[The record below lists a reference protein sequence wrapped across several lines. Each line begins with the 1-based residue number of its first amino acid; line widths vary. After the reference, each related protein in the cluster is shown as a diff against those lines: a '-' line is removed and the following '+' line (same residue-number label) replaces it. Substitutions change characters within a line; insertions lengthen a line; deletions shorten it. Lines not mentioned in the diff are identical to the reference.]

1 MTDRDLERAIRARI
15 DGKTMPPG
23 SLGRVEDL
31 AARIARLQ
39 GSPAPRMETCELTI
53 FAADHGIAAEGVS
66 AYPQE
71 VTRQML
77 GNFLDGGAASTV
89 FAATLG
95 VPVRVVDAGI
105 AGDPPLD
112 PRLLSRR
119 IGRGTAN
126 FLREPAMTR
135 SQLRHALELGEV
147 LGAGPGTDAVAYG
160 EMGIANT
167 SSAALLAHRLTGLD
181 LSTLTGRGTGL
192 DDDGLVRKHAILT
205 DASARVP
212 GDLDAK
218 AALAQFG
225 GYEIA
230 MMAGA
235 MIGAAGKRRVI
246 LVDGFIATAAAL
258 VAGHLSPSCR
268 DAMVFAHVS
277 AEAGHRPLL
286 DHMGA
291 EPLLSLGMRLGEGT
305 GALMAWPLVRA
316 AAAMLNDMASF
327 DGAGISGPA

>member
-1 MTDRDLERAIRARI
+1 MTDPDLEARIRARI
-15 DGKTMPPG
+15 DGKTKPPG
-23 SLGRVEDL
+23 SLGRIEDL

-39 GSPAPRMETCELTI
+39 GSLTPRMRTCELTI

-71 VTRQML
+71 VTGQML
-77 GNFLDGGAASTV
+77 GNFLAGGAASTV
-89 FAATLG
+89 FASTLG

-105 AGDPPLD
+105 AVDPPLV

-119 IGRGTAN
+119 IGPGTAN

-135 SQLRHALELGEV
+135 SQLRHALDLGEE
-147 LGAGPGTDAVAYG
+147 LGAGSDSDAVAFG

-167 SSAALLAHRLTGLD
+167 SSAALIAHRLTGLD
-181 LSTLTGRGTGL
+181 LATLTGRGTGL
-192 DDDGLVRKHAILT
+192 DDDGLARKRAVLT
-205 DASARVP
+205 AASARVP
-212 GDLDAK
+212 GDLNARE
-218 AALAQFG
+218 ALSQFG
-225 GYEIA
+225 GFEIA
-230 MMAGA
+230 MMVGA
-235 MIGAAGKRRVI
+235 MIGAAMARRLI
-246 LVDGFIATAAAL
+246 LVDGFIATATALAAG
-258 VAGHLSPSCR
+258 ALSPACR

-305 GALMAWPLVRA
+305 GALMAWPIVRS

-327 DGAGISGPA
+327 DDAGVSGPA